1 MSSHEVRPIDGLSA
15 GSGVTDIIRRAVG
28 VLFRCGD
35 VVEVRVPKAGRHRTI
50 SGYFSDPTRL
60 VEEVERLD
68 VNRFPGVYW
77 TINPVNPALL
87 GRADHKLKTFVE
99 NTTSDADILRRLW
112 LPVDLDPRRPSG
124 ISSSNAEH
132 TAALELALSI
142 RADLTADGW
151 PEPVLADSGNGAHLL
166 YRLDL
171 PNDAESAELVKLVLE
186 ALANRHSSDVV
197 AVDATTYNASRIFKA
212 YGTTAR
218 KGDSTEER
226 PHRLSMILE
235 APEAAC
241 VVPTK
246 LLRELAASVPAKM
259 TARVITLP
267 KRTTAQFDVEAF
279 LLRHGVRYR
288 PPVCFEGGRKFVL
301 EECPWDPSHRSPDAA
316 VFEGA
321 DGRLGFKCFHNSCQ
335 GRGWREFR
343 ERVEPAGR
351 NTQAVPAMVDPDAP
365 PWGETVD
372 WWLRADMPAWCRN
385 YLEDAVRKVE
395 EEKKWQWVG
404 TYPYTRADGTPVLV
418 KARFLDRANDKTF
431 RQFRLTSKRGWRLKR
446 PGQARDLLY
455 RWPTLS
461 SAAEIFL
468 VNGEKAADRGAQQ
481 LGLCTTC
488 HVEGEGQWHTAFNE
502 SFRGKKVAIVLDNDE
517 KGEQHG
523 AVVARALAGVAAEI
537 RLLRLPGLAPRGDL
551 WDWIEAGGTA
561 EQLRR
566 IVDETAPEAAS
577 SPDSDTSTATRIS
590 VDDASQQLSVDDN
603 LPQSTWRNRLLL
615 TEKGEP
621 RALLA
626 NVITALRHAPE
637 WEGVLWRDEFAHK
650 TVARKAA
657 PWGEVGAWSDRE
669 DGLTANWLQHQDI
682 RVPKEVA
689 GQGVEIVAGDRPFHP
704 VREYLESLTWDGTR
718 RLHEWLHCHL
728 GVEPSPY
735 SAAVGSRWLISAVAR
750 IFQPGCKAD
759 CCLILEGP
767 QGIKKSTTL
776 RTLAEPWFIDH
787 VPDLGTKDSL
797 IQVHSAWVIEL
808 AELESITRAEVGSI
822 KQFISTQ
829 VDTFRPPYG
838 KRTSDFPRQC
848 VFAGSVNNNT
858 YLRDETGGRRF
869 WPVKC
874 LAASIDIDALAGAR
888 DQLWA
893 EAVFLYFEGRTWWM
907 DTPELCEL
915 ARQEQASRYEDDPWD
930 EVILRWADGR
940 ESVSIPEVLTQCLDK
955 RTDLW
960 TQLDKNRVVRCLRSR
975 GWERF
980 YAGPRGAREWRYRRT
995 DREEQGEAI

>member
-1 MSSHEVRPIDGLSA
+1 MSSREVNPNPGPPAEFSA
-15 GSGVTDIIRRAVG
+15 ADDIRRAVG
-28 VLFRCGD
+28 FLFRPGD

-50 SGYFSDPTRL
+50 SGYFSDSERL
-60 VEEVERLD
+60 VEEVERLEGS
-68 VNRFPGVYW
+68 RFPGVYW
-77 TINPVNPALL
+77 TINPVTQALL
-87 GRADHKLKTFVE
+87 GRADHKLKTFAE
-99 NTTSDADILRRLW
+99 NTTSDADIVRRLW

-124 ISSSNAEH
+124 ISSSDAERA
-132 TAALELALSI
+132 AALDLAQFI
-142 RADLTADGW
+142 RAQLTSDGW
-151 PEPVLADSGNGAHLL
+151 PAPILADSGNGAHLL

-171 PNDAESAELVKLVLE
+171 PNDAESTGLVRSVLE
-186 ALANRHSSDVV
+186 ALSNRHSSDVV
-197 AVDATTYNASRIFKA
+197 AVDVTTYNASRIFKA

-226 PHRLSMILE
+226 PHRLSRILE
-235 APEAAC
+235 APDNIG
-241 VVPTK
+241 VVPME
-246 LLRELAASVPAKM
+246 LLRDLAASVPAKS
-259 TARVITLP
+259 TARVITMP
-267 KRTTAQFDVEAF
+267 RQAGAAFDVEAF
-279 LLRHGVRYR
+279 LLRYGVRHR
-288 PPVCFEGGRKFVL
+288 PPVAFEGGRKFVL

-321 DGRLGFKCFHNSCQ
+321 DGKLGFKCFHSSCQ

-343 ERVEPAGR
+343 ERFEPASR
-351 NTQAVPAMVDPDAP
+351 NTQAVPAMEDPDAP
-365 PWGETVD
+365 PWGETVE
-372 WWLRADMPAWCRN
+372 WWLRADMPAWCRS
-385 YLEDAVRKVE
+385 YLEDDVRKVE
-395 EEKKWQWVG
+395 KEKRWQWVAS
-404 TYPYTRADGTPVLV
+404 YPYTRADGTPVLV

-431 RQFRLTSKRGWRLKR
+431 RQFMLTSKRGWRPKR

-455 RWPTLS
+455 RWPTL
-461 SAAEIFL
+461 AAASEIFL

-488 HVEGEGQWHTAFNE
+488 HVEGEGEWHTAFNDT
-502 SFRGKKVAIVLDNDE
+502 FRGKNVVVVLDNDD

-523 AVVARALAGVAAEI
+523 ATVARALAGVAVEI
-537 RLLRLPGLAPRGDL
+537 RLVRLPGLQPRGDL

-566 IVDETAPEAAS
+566 IVEETAPEVAPPSGGETSVATV
-577 SPDSDTSTATRIS
+577 SDPP
-590 VDDASQQLSVDDN
+590 
-603 LPQSTWRNRLLL
+603 PQATWRNQLLL
-615 TEKGEP
+615 TDRSEP

-657 PWGEVGAWSDRE
+657 PWGEAEKWTDRE
-669 DGLTANWLQHQDI
+669 DGLAANWLQHQDI

-689 GQGVEIVAGDRPFHP
+689 GQGVEIVAGDRTFHP
-704 VREYLESLTWDGTR
+704 VREYLESLTWDGTP
-718 RLHEWLHCHL
+718 RLHEWLRRHL
-728 GVEPSPY
+728 GVELSPY

-787 VPDLGTKDSL
+787 IPELGTKDSL

-808 AELESITRAEVGSI
+808 AELESISRAEVGSI

-829 VDTFRPPYG
+829 TDTFRPPYG
-838 KRTSDFPRQC
+838 KRASDFPRQC

-874 LAASIDIDALAGAR
+874 LAMAIDIDALAEAR

-893 EAVFLYFEGRTWWM
+893 EAVYLYFEGRTWWM
-907 DTPELCEL
+907 DTPELCDL
-915 ARQEQASRYEDDPWD
+915 AREEQASRYEDDPWD
-930 EVILRWADGR
+930 EVIMRWAEGR

-955 RTDLW
+955 RKDLW

-980 YAGPRGAREWRYRRT
+980 YTGPRGAREWRYRRT
-995 DREEQGEAI
+995 DQGDPA